1 MRPKNPIPV
10 SIDIARA
17 RLVVAAVAIDFGVPE
32 ASINCPNKGASDI
45 CYARQVA
52 MYLMNCVYGVTKTRI
67 ADVFGRHFSTVSHA
81 CMRIEAQ
88 RDDPVLDTQLVHLES
103 FLRQISNA

>member
-1 MRPKNPIPV
+1 MRPKNPMPV

-17 RLVVAAVAIDFGVPE
+17 RLVVAAVAMDFGVPE

-67 ADVFGRHFSTVSHA
+67 ADVFMALRKPALRMCLDAIFQQYRMLACVSKPSVT
-81 CMRIEAQ
+81 I
-88 RDDPVLDTQLVHLES
+88 LS
-103 FLRQISNA
+103 